1 MPPPQVVI
9 CEICQGKFSKHSLA
23 IHQKA
28 CVVKRELSTD
38 FCPVCDRLVD
48 NSEFGS
54 HVAECKRVNGAAAHE
69 QKLIKEKAAAAAKK
83 AGGKPPK
90 GGQTTGTAAPA
101 DLSMTNGLNGAGNPS
116 AAAAPEKKTR
126 SKIPESVLRRLE
138 MAKMTGASG
147 KPLTPEEILLKDLGQ
162 ACLSCGSSMADT
174 ACLGCHAVYCNP
186 CSVMLH
192 DSNKSLSPENGHK
205 PIHNPEAAQLQAT
218 EQFSADTREV
228 CNVCTRK
235 FDSSKIARH
244 QLICQK
250 SSMKA
255 PRKGFKS
262 ALEDRLKG
270 TDFEKYNR
278 PLLANAAAAAKAAA
292 KAAAANAGKPGSAGS
307 VVSTGTLGTTT
318 TAATATTKGGASAAV
333 ASKAEPS
340 AAAAAA
346 SAAAYAA
353 ILPPGKPLPKNATIA
368 KALIQKAT
376 KAAAA
381 AAAAADIIEKEKAT
395 GSKWREEHEAFL
407 QIASAGKTTA
417 TTPTKPPQAAAAAAA
432 LSRAAAASAASASAT
447 TANSAPPSSA
457 SSPESVVS
465 LQSMASVSAHSI
477 AASDPGSVDASA
489 DSGATAPAS
498 ASSAPPKLKPLQVGD
513 KVILLDKNG
522 LTGILQFKGPIW
534 GLKKGT
540 WFGVEFH
547 EGPHGRNDGSY
558 NGTHYFYCKEN
569 HGLFVRPER
578 VEAVVKQYITAP
590 LPPPSSSSSSSSATV
605 ATTAEESVPVPS
617 ESVNSFVATVLTSP
631 SKQQASLLS
640 QLKAKAA
647 ASPKQHQLSDNNSS
661 SSSASAAAAG
671 GETSNQPPDEPI
683 VRKVATARTP
693 PKVAVAAPAPAAPSP
708 PKAAPSPAK
717 VAPAPTKATTSPAK
731 DDPRP
736 VSAAST
742 VKSTASATST
752 AAKKPSVPVVTA
764 ATVGGSGGGGGGGA
778 GAFNKSLVNNLRKKV
793 DASRPSTNLVEQV
806 KSKQAAATGPL
817 HAPVSSSAAAEPG
830 FEEARRRDIARNADF
845 LRVLAGEK
853 TKLAA
858 ADEAALPFSGSGQ
871 KLGGSTAGTDPTDT
885 GRGGPKRKVVNAMGQ
900 LTYAKG
906 VTDSLPER
914 EKRAA
919 AALARINAMQ
929 KQAAAQEASAGN
941 GSGAAAGSTLPAAVL

>member
-1 MPPPQVVI
+1 
-9 CEICQGKFSKHSLA
+9 
-23 IHQKA
+23 
-28 CVVKRELSTD
+28 
-38 FCPVCDRLVD
+38 
-48 NSEFGS
+48 
-54 HVAECKRVNGAAAHE
+54 
-69 QKLIKEKAAAAAKK
+69 
-83 AGGKPPK
+83 
-90 GGQTTGTAAPA
+90 
-101 DLSMTNGLNGAGNPS
+101 
-116 AAAAPEKKTR
+116 
-126 SKIPESVLRRLE
+126 
-138 MAKMTGASG
+138 
-147 KPLTPEEILLKDLGQ
+147 
-162 ACLSCGSSMADT
+162 
-174 ACLGCHAVYCNP
+174 
-186 CSVMLH
+186 
-192 DSNKSLSPENGHK
+192 
-205 PIHNPEAAQLQAT
+205 
-218 EQFSADTREV
+218 
-228 CNVCTRK
+228 
-235 FDSSKIARH
+235 
-244 QLICQK
+244 
-250 SSMKA
+250 MKA

-307 VVSTGTLGTTT
+307 VISTGTLGTTT
-318 TAATATTKGGASAAV
+318 TVTTTGKGVGAAAKV
-333 ASKAEPS
+333 EPS

-381 AAAAADIIEKEKAT
+381 AAAAADLIEKEKAG

-417 TTPTKPPQAAAAAAA
+417 TTPTKPPHAAAAAAA
-432 LSRAAAASAASASAT
+432 MSRSAISSSAAPSAT
-447 TANSAPPSSA
+447 ANAAVTTTTAPPSSA

-465 LQSMASVSAHSI
+465 LHSIASV
-477 AASDPGSVDASA
+477 AASDPGSVESSESVGGHQVSA
-489 DSGATAPAS
+489 TTTSAAPA
-498 ASSAPPKLKPLQVGD
+498 PKLKPLQVGD

-547 EGPHGRNDGSY
+547 DGPHGRNDGSY

-578 VEAVVKQYITAP
+578 VEAVEKQYIVPA
-590 LPPPSSSSSSSSATV
+590 LPPSATSSIPIADV
-605 ATTAEESVPVPS
+605 LSVSSTVPVS
-617 ESVNSFVATVLTSP
+617 TSAISSP
-631 SKQQASLLS
+631 TKPQPSLLS
-640 QLKAKAA
+640 HLKAKVV
-647 ASPKQHQLSDNNSS
+647 SPKQQVEATSEI
-661 SSSASAAAAG
+661 ASG
-671 GETSNQPPDEPI
+671 VGETSQSQSEEQI
-683 VRKVATARTP
+683 VRKTTTARTP
-693 PKVAVAAPAPAAPSP
+693 PKVAVLAPAPAAPSP
-708 PKAAPSPAK
+708 PKATLVPVKTEVTS
-717 VAPAPTKATTSPAK
+717 TSPK
-731 DDPRP
+731 EEPRP
-736 VSAAST
+736 ISAAST
-742 VKSTASATST
+742 IKSTASTTS
-752 AAKKPSVPVVTA
+752 AVAKKPSASTVTTA
-764 ATVGGSGGGGGGGA
+764 ATSTSTGGGT
-778 GAFNKSLVNNLRKKV
+778 FNKSLVNNLRKKV
-793 DASRPSTNLVEQV
+793 DAARPSTNLVEQV
-806 KSKQAAATGPL
+806 KAKQAAAAVAGPL
-817 HAPVSSSAAAEPG
+817 HAPVTASATEPG

-929 KQAAAQEASAGN
+929 KSAAATEGAASAVGGN
-941 GSGAAAGSTLPAAVL
+941 SVGAGTVVTNL

>member
-307 VVSTGTLGTTT
+307 VMSTGTLGTTT
-318 TAATATTKGGASAAV
+318 TAATKGGASAAV
-333 ASKAEPS
+333 AAAAKAEPS

-432 LSRAAAASAASASAT
+432 LSRAAAVSAASSAS

-477 AASDPGSVDASA
+477 AASDPGSVDASDA
-489 DSGATAPAS
+489 GATATAPSS
-498 ASSAPPKLKPLQVGD
+498 ATAAPPKLKPLQVGD

-578 VEAVVKQYITAP
+578 VEAVVKQYIVAA
-590 LPPPSSSSSSSSATV
+590 PPPASSSSSAAAV
-605 ATTAEESVPVPS
+605 ATTAEESVPSVS
-617 ESVNSFVATVLTSP
+617 ESVNSSSVATVLTSP
-631 SKQQASLLS
+631 SKQQSSLLS

-661 SSSASAAAAG
+661 AAAAG

-683 VRKVATARTP
+683 VRKSATARTP

-717 VAPAPTKATTSPAK
+717 VAPAPTKSTTTSPAK

-764 ATVGGSGGGGGGGA
+764 AAVGGGGGGA

-793 DASRPSTNLVEQV
+793 DASRPNTNLVEQV
-806 KSKQAAATGPL
+806 KARQAAATGPL
-817 HAPVSSSAAAEPG
+817 HAPVSSAAAEPG

-858 ADEAALPFSGSGQ
+858 TDEAALPFSGSGQ

-941 GSGAAAGSTLPAAVL
+941 GSAAAAGSTLPAAVL

>member
-69 QKLIKEKAAAAAKK
+69 QKLLKEKAAAAAKK

-90 GGQTTGTAAPA
+90 GGQTTGNAT
-101 DLSMTNGLNGAGNPS
+101 DLSMTNGLNGAGNP
-116 AAAAPEKKTR
+116 AATAPEKKTR

-292 KAAAANAGKPGSAGS
+292 KAAATNAGKPGSAGS
-307 VVSTGTLGTTT
+307 VMSTGTLGTT
-318 TAATATTKGGASAAV
+318 ASTATNAKGAAAAAAAKV
-333 ASKAEPS
+333 EPS

-395 GSKWREEHEAFL
+395 GGKWREEHEAFL

-417 TTPTKPPQAAAAAAA
+417 TTPTKPPHAAAAAAA
-432 LSRAAAASAASASAT
+432 MTRAAASTAASA
-447 TANSAPPSSA
+447 ANSAPPSSA

-465 LQSMASVSAHSI
+465 LQSVASVAAHSV
-477 AASDPGSVDASA
+477 AASDPGSVDAS
-489 DSGATAPAS
+489 DSATPAPA
-498 ASSAPPKLKPLQVGD
+498 AAAAPAPKLKPLQVGD

-547 EGPHGRNDGSY
+547 DGPHGRNDGSY

-578 VEAVVKQYITAP
+578 VEAVVKQYIVAA
-590 LPPPSSSSSSSSATV
+590 PPPSSAPIEDAVPAPETVKSSVTSTLSSPTKPQS
-605 ATTAEESVPVPS
+605 
-617 ESVNSFVATVLTSP
+617 
-631 SKQQASLLS
+631 SLLT
-640 QLKAKAA
+640 QLKAKV
-647 ASPKQHQLSDNNSS
+647 ASPKQTDMNSS
-661 SSSASAAAAG
+661 TGGLSS
-671 GETSNQPPDEPI
+671 QPEEPI
-683 VRKVATARTP
+683 VRKSATARTP

-708 PKAAPSPAK
+708 PKAAVA
-717 VAPAPTKATTSPAK
+717 APAPAAPSPPKAAVAAPAPAAPSPPKAALSPAK

-736 VSAAST
+736 VSAASI
-742 VKSTASATST
+742 KSAVSATSA
-752 AAKKPSVPVVTA
+752 AAKKPSAPAVTA
-764 ATVGGSGGGGGGGA
+764 STTGGVAGGGG

-793 DASRPSTNLVEQV
+793 DAARPSTNLVEQV
-806 KSKQAAATGPL
+806 KAKQAAAAAAGPL
-817 HAPVSSSAAAEPG
+817 HAPVATSATAEPG

-858 ADEAALPFSGSGQ
+858 ADETALPFSGSGQ

-929 KQAAAQEASAGN
+929 KQAAAQEASGSS
-941 GSGAAAGSTLPAAVL
+941 GSGGPSGSIPAAVL